1 METGKITMI
10 VDWEEPHTVH
20 DVRVFPGLAKY
31 YRRFVECYSKIVA
44 PLTNLLKKERYWN
57 CMVKRKIAFKEL
69 KRTIIFAPVLKLPN
83 FEQSFEVQMDAS

>member
-10 VDWEEPHTVH
+10 VDWEEPRTVH

-31 YRRFVECYSKIVA
+31 YRRFVEGYSKIVA
-44 PLTNLLKKERYWN
+44 PLKNLLKKERYWN
-57 CMVKRKIAFKEL
+57 CMVKCKTAFKEL
-69 KRTIIFAPVLKLPN
+69 KHTIIFAPVLKLPN